1 MKKEKSIES
10 LKQTLNAQNAVKAGW
25 SAEQGRN
32 LPIFK
37 GDVLK
42 LTGET
47 GIVSANVFYPNGVGV
62 PSHKST
68 NYPAFKTDA
77 QPLSFTQ
84 ICRNRNGLS
93 LSGTREEMLNAFVD
107 KFTDEGITL
116 KVSDV
121 KTRTAVYDGTEST
134 SNYLFFEVVG

>member
-25 SAEQGRN
+25 SQEQGRN

-47 GIVSANVFYPNGVGV
+47 GIVCDNTFYPNGVGV
-62 PSHKST
+62 PATKTT

-121 KTRTAVYDGTEST
+121 KTRTAIYDGTEST
-134 SNYLFFEVVG
+134 SNYLFFEVIG

>member
-1 MKKEKSIES
+1 MKKDESKKSLS
-10 LKQTLNAQNAVKAGW
+10 ATLKVQNTAKAGW

-37 GDVLK
+37 GDVLH

-47 GIVSANVFYPNGVGV
+47 GIVCDNVFYPNGENV
-62 PSHKST
+62 PSQKST

-77 QPLSFTQ
+77 QPISFTQ
-84 ICRNRNGLS
+84 ICRNRNGLN
-93 LSGTREEMLNAFVD
+93 LSGTREQMLTSFVD
-107 KFTDEGITL
+107 TFTDEGL
-116 KVSDV
+116 KVKITDV
-121 KTRTAVYDGTEST
+121 KSKTAIYDGTEST